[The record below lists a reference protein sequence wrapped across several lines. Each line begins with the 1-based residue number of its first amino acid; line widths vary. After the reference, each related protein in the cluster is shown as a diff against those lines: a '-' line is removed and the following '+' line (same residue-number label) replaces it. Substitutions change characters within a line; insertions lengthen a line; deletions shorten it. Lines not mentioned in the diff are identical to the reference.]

1 MNFLCPACRTPLPGA
16 RVDLVVPCSACGVQV
31 DLARVET
38 APGVARFSPE
48 VDLTG
53 ETLGGFRLV
62 GRLGAGGMGTVYA
75 AEGSQGPCAVKVLS
89 TLVAAD
95 PAVRARFR
103 REAEAL
109 RQLQHPAIVR
119 VLAEG
124 EERGFCWYAMERVD
138 GPDLRARLTKDGPLP
153 WPEVEG
159 LARRMLD
166 ALGAAHERG
175 FIHRD
180 VKPGNILLAPDG
192 AKLCDFGIA
201 RLDGATTLTES
212 AALIGSLRYMAPE
225 QQRLGRAVAQSDLF
239 ALGLVLYE
247 ALAGDFPGER
257 PLPPGVPARLRRL
270 LTRLLAERIEDRPDG
285 AEAARR
291 LLERRVPVGA
301 LAVGTSAVAALAA
314 FLLLGPVA
322 TSQQP
327 PAATK
332 APGVAKDAPAEPA
345 PPPPVEQVQS
355 KAAEPAVRQAPALQT
370 SPGTRDTSRVSGGL
384 GTQAT
389 DPAAEEA
396 FKRGGLKRT
405 APSRKSGAPRGKP
418 LAKELVLEEKQ

>member
-16 RVDLVVPCSACGVQV
+16 RAALVVSCTACGVQV

-38 APGVARFSPE
+38 APGTARLSPE

-53 ETLGGFRLV
+53 ETLGGFKLLSQ
-62 GRLGAGGMGTVYA
+62 LGAGGMGTVYA
-75 AEGSQGPCAVKVLS
+75 AEGYAGPCAVKVLS

-109 RQLQHPAIVR
+109 RQVQHPAVVR
-119 VLAEG
+119 VLADG

-138 GPDLRARLTKDGPLP
+138 GPDLRAKLNKDGPLP

-159 LARRMLD
+159 LARRMLE
-166 ALGAAHERG
+166 ALSAAHEKG

-180 VKPGNILLAPDG
+180 VKPGNILLAADG

-201 RLDGATTLTES
+201 RMDGATTLTES

-247 ALAGDFPGER
+247 SLAGGFPGEK
-257 PLPPGVPARLRRL
+257 PLPAGVPPRLRRL
-270 LTRLLAERIEDRPDG
+270 LSRLLAERIDERPDS

-301 LAVGTSAVAALAA
+301 LAVGTSAVLALAA
-314 FLLLGPVA
+314 FLLLGPA
-322 TSQQP
+322 SAARHDTP
-327 PAATK
+327 ATK
-332 APGVAKDAPAEPA
+332 QDVAVTKDAPPA
-345 PPPPVEQVQS
+345 PEPQQQS
-355 KAAEPAVRQAPALQT
+355 PTFPAGAPQPSTPEVPLPTVKQT
-370 SPGTRDTSRVSGGL
+370 SPAAGTD
-384 GTQAT
+384 
-389 DPAAEEA
+389 
-396 FKRGGLKRT
+396 
-405 APSRKSGAPRGKP
+405 APQPKSVRRPLPRGKASP
-418 LAKELVLEEKQ
+418 SKLAPDEQEPAAPTSKSTRQKELELKK